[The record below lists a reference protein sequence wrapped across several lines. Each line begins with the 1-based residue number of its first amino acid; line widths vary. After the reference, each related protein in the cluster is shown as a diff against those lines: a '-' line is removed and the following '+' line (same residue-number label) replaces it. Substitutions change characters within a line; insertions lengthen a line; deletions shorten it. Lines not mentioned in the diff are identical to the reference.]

1 METNQG
7 VVAARTVGKGAEAW
21 MADSIGIQRGD
32 PEEGDNDIAV
42 TESAPNP
49 KPPAASTNEKPTGI
63 RVINR
68 SSSNASSK
76 LPSHPVGR
84 GVLLPFNQTLPRCR
98 SCCSSA
104 LITRTRRSDPTNTGF
119 VCLDHG
125 LKGTSVTR
133 DLVLLQAKRNLFT
146 FISPQH
152 EAAIRAFLG

>member
-1 METNQG
+1 VLKGKTAFMENKQG
-7 VVAARTVGKGAEAW
+7 IVATRTVGKEAEAW
-21 MADSIGIQRGD
+21 MADSMDG
-32 PEEGDNDIAV
+32 NDIAV
-42 TESAPNP
+42 TGSTPNP
-49 KPPAASTNEKPTGI
+49 KPPAASTNEKLTGI
-63 RVINR
+63 RVVNR

-98 SCCSSA
+98 SCQSSA

-133 DLVLLQAKRNLFT
+133 DLVLLQAKRSLFT

-152 EAAIRAFLG
+152 EAAIRAFLA